1 MRNAGKS
8 GERTNDGVNRLEILL
23 NIYSLDYVLLLE
35 GTNDVINGVS
45 YKTTLNNLDI
55 MVDKCI
61 AHNVTPIIAT
71 LPPMKLGVSV
81 SRGGY
86 IDEIPR
92 YYNPGIKSIASEKG
106 IEVSDQYAALIGRW
120 NKYSDDGIHP
130 NEAGYSVMAKTWFD
144 TVGTTITTI
153 KPTVTAVTVSAIGE
167 SSATLNGVVNPN
179 GSNTRCYF
187 EYGVNASH
195 QTDPFGKSSSTPAID
210 VGSGIDNVTVNAEIT
225 GLTPETTY
233 YFRLVATN
241 DYGTT
246 SGNDQTFTTLSEPKG
261 GGGGGCFIATAAYGS
276 SVEPNVILLKEFR
289 DKYLMVSEWGKK
301 FVEFYY
307 RTSPLIAN
315 IIANNESLK
324 FVVRSCLYPLVGLS
338 YLMINIPLE
347 QKFFILGIFG
357 LFVIG
362 IGLFFVRVTLRYN
375 DQVKTDT
382 LF

>member
-1 MRNAGKS
+1 MAEGYPVELEDLINEKLWPSQVRNAGKS
-8 GERTNDGVNRLEILL
+8 GERTSDGVNRLEILL
-23 NIYSLDYVLLLE
+23 NIYSLDYVFLLE

-45 YKTTLNNLDI
+45 YKTTLNNLGI
-55 MVDKCI
+55 MIDKCI

-71 LPPMKLGVSV
+71 LPPMKIGVSV

-130 NEAGYSVMAKTWFD
+130 NEAGYSVMAQTWFD
-144 TVGTTITTI
+144 TVAFI
-153 KPTVTAVTVSAIGE
+153 KPAVTAVSVSVIGE

-179 GSNTRCYF
+179 GSNTICYF

-195 QTDPFGKSSSTPAID
+195 QTDPSGKNSSTPAID

-233 YFRLVATN
+233 YFRLVATS

-246 SGNDQTFTTLSEPKG
+246 SGNDQTFTTLPEPEEEEEEEEEEEH
-261 GGGGGCFIATAAYGS
+261 Y
-276 SVEPNVILLKEFR
+276 
-289 DKYLMVSEWGKK
+289 
-301 FVEFYY
+301 
-307 RTSPLIAN
+307 
-315 IIANNESLK
+315 
-324 FVVRSCLYPLVGLS
+324 VR
-338 YLMINIPLE
+338 
-347 QKFFILGIFG
+347 
-357 LFVIG
+357 
-362 IGLFFVRVTLRYN
+362 
-375 DQVKTDT
+375 
-382 LF
+382 